1 MKISLHSPRF
11 NGNEIKYIKE
21 CIKTGWLS
29 SSGKFVK
36 LFEKKI
42 KNYTK
47 SKFAVA
53 CINGTSALQIG
64 LHLAG
69 VERDHEVIVPTI
81 TFIAPVNAI
90 RYNGANPIFMDCD
103 EYCNIDTKKTIEFIS
118 KNTFYKNNYSYNKKT
133 KKKITALIVVHVYGN
148 PVNLSSLIKICKR
161 RNIKI
166 IEDSSES
173 FGSKYISGNLKGK
186 HTGTIGYLG
195 CLSFNLN
202 KVITSGG
209 GGMILTNSRKL
220 ATKAKYLINQ
230 AKDDPINF
238 VHNSVGYNFGL
249 TNIHAA
255 IGYAQLKKLNKVL
268 LRKKKNCLE
277 YKKLLVKN
285 KNLTLVNNPSYSK
298 SNYWINFIKFKQG
311 KIKKNKM
318 IKKFLKNNIEVR
330 PIWKCNHLQ
339 KAYLN
344 SQKFKIT
351 KAPEMVETCLCLPS
365 SYFLKIQEIK
375 KISELLKQT

>member
-1 MKISLHSPRF
+1 MKISLYSPKF
-11 NGNEIKYIKE
+11 NGNEIKYLKE
-21 CIKTGWLS
+21 CIKTNWLS

-53 CINGTSALQIG
+53 CVNGTAALQIG
-64 LHLAG
+64 LRLAG
-69 VERDHEVIVPTI
+69 VKANHEVIVPTI
-81 TFIAPVNAI
+81 TFIAPINAV

-103 EYCNIDTKKTIEFIS
+103 EYCNLDIKKTIDFIK
-118 KNTFYKNNYSYNKKT
+118 KNTFYKRKYTYNKKT
-133 KKKITALIVVHVYGN
+133 KKKITALIAVHVFGN
-148 PVNLSSLIKICKR
+148 PVKLYSLIALCKK

-173 FGSKYISGNLKGK
+173 FGSKYIAGNLKGK
-186 HTGTIGYLG
+186 HTGTVGYIG

-209 GGMILTNSRKL
+209 GGMILTNNKKL
-220 ATKAKYLINQ
+220 AEQAKYLLNQ

-249 TNIHAA
+249 TNLHAA
-255 IGYAQLKKLNKVL
+255 IGCAQFEKLSRIL
-268 LRKKKNCLE
+268 LMKKKIYLE
-277 YKKLLVKN
+277 YKKILSKN
-285 KNLTLVNNPSYSK
+285 KSLNLIGNPQYSR
-298 SNYWINFIKFKQG
+298 SNYWMNYIKFKKG
-311 KIKKNKM
+311 KNKKNEM
-318 IKKFLKNNIEVR
+318 IKKFLSNKIEVR

-339 KAYLN
+339 KPYIN

-351 KAPEMVETCLCLPS
+351 KAPEMVNSCLCLPS
-365 SYFLKIQEIK
+365 SYFLNTK
-375 KISELLKQT
+375 KIKQISKVLGK